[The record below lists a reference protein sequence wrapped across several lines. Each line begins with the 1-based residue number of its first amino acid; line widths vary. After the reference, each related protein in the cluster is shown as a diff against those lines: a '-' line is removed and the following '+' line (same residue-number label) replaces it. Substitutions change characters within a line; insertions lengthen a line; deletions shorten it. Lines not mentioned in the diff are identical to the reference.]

1 MALLSVGRAVAKK
14 GFDDLLDALS
24 RIPPGIHWRLVH
36 IGSGELR
43 AKLEARAE
51 ALGLSGRITWRG
63 GLAQDDVI
71 AAMRAADVF
80 VLPCKEGDK
89 GDRDGLPN
97 VLMEAATQALPLLS
111 TRFAGV
117 PEFVTDGVEGLL
129 VPPADP
135 PALAVALQRLI
146 VDPQVRRTLG
156 QAAHARVHR
165 AFSFESGVEAV
176 LQGLGRPPAPAADK
190 AA

>member
-1 MALLSVGRAVAKK
+1 LPKSLN
-14 GFDDLLDALS
+14 
-24 RIPPGIHWRLVH
+24 WRLVH

-43 AKLEARAE
+43 QALAAQAAR
-51 ALGLSGRITWRG
+51 LGLSDRITWRG

-71 AAMRAADVF
+71 AAMRDADLF

-135 PALAVALQRLI
+135 PALAAALDRLI
-146 VDPQVRRTLG
+146 RDPVLRSALG
-156 QAAHARVHR
+156 RAAHARVHR
-165 AFSFESGVEAV
+165 AFSFEAGVAAV
-176 LQGLGRPPAPAADK
+176 LEGLAPGAGAAAEPASAA
-190 AA
+190 